1 MNSQNA
7 CEECRIIGLECRD
20 AILAMRKRQPV
31 SSGRTPSVED
41 IPRLTRMFAMFSDE
55 KRLAQFENKWRAMY
69 ESSPVGVA
77 GRKWQEHRIAT
88 GHLATIPLDGFPV
101 ILWGF

>member
-1 MNSQNA
+1 MNDQRA

-31 SSGRTPSVED
+31 SPGRTPTVDD
-41 IPRLTRMFAMFSDE
+41 IPRLARMFWMFSDE
-55 KRLAQFENKWRAMY
+55 KRLAQFENKWRMMY
-69 ESSPVGVA
+69 ESSPMGEA

-88 GHLATIPLDGFPV
+88 GHLANVPLPG
-101 ILWGF
+101 LWGF